1 MSRDSLRHVGFVG
14 RPELRAEWSV
24 RLFGPSHTAVA
35 CDHTRTS
42 AIQEIM
48 PWVAAR

>member
-1 MSRDSLRHVGFVG
+1 MSRDSLRHIGFVG

-24 RLFGPSHTAVA
+24 RLFRPSHAAVA
-35 CDHTRTS
+35 CDHTRIP
-42 AIQEIM
+42 AILEIV